1 MARVLVVE
9 DNEAFAWTIR
19 TMFLEHHTVTVVG
32 SVAAC
37 SDLEHP
43 FDVGLVDYDLPDG
56 KGVEVVRTLLRRQP
70 ELPLVAISAHATGN
84 AALRAAGARETCPKA
99 EMHRIAVVL
108 DDLLVASRP
117 MDTTEPKTR
126 VMAAMQGAAMLQ
138 LAFAGVAGRLL
149 GALAEEDAARQ
160 RRSRRRRARTSATSR
175 AGAMP
180 PTRSSCSTRW
190 RTACSR

>member
-84 AALRAAGARETCPKA
+84 AALRAAGMPK
-99 EMHRIAVVL
+99 
-108 DDLLVASRP
+108 
-117 MDTTEPKTR
+117 
-126 VMAAMQGAAMLQ
+126 
-138 LAFAGVAGRLL
+138 L
-149 GALAEEDAARQ
+149 GAPLAVRADVH
-160 RRSRRRRARTSATSR
+160 RSLSSVICATSSLT
-175 AGAMP
+175 P
-180 PTRSSCSTRW
+180 
-190 RTACSR
+190 